1 MTGARGLDGI
11 PSAVLAR
18 RWGVPQCGVF
28 RTLPSTLDAIH
39 DLGGQGAPSGTVVL
53 AEEQTAGRG
62 RDGRTWRSPV
72 GGAWLGMLLRA
83 PVPPAGVLS
92 LRVGLVLADVVE
104 AVLGVRPTSL
114 SGPRAALKWPND
126 VLVDDRKVAGIL
138 CESRWQGDAL
148 QWLAV
153 GIGVN
158 VANDI
163 PAEFVNQAVAL
174 SEFRPSVRRVDVL
187 DLLVPPLMRLT
198 AHGARLTEFECAAFA
213 RRDWLRGR
221 QLRAP
226 LSGRAGGIRPDGAL
240 LVDTGAGTTM
250 VRDGHVELS

>member
-1 MTGARGLDGI
+1 MSGLDGI
-11 PSAVLAR
+11 PLSVLAR

-39 DLGGQGAPSGTVVL
+39 DLGAQEAPSGTLVL

-62 RDGRTWRSPV
+62 RDGRTWRSPP
-72 GGAWLGMLLRA
+72 GGVWLGMLLR
-83 PVPPAGVLS
+83 PPLPPAGVLS
-92 LRVGLVLADVVE
+92 LRIGLVLADVVE
-104 AVLGVRPTSL
+104 AVLGIRATSL

-126 VLVDDRKVAGIL
+126 VLLDERKVAGIL
-138 CESRWQGDAL
+138 CETRWQGDAL

-158 VANDI
+158 VANNI
-163 PAEFVNQAVAL
+163 PVEFVNQAVSL
-174 SEFRPSVRRVDVL
+174 SEFRPGVRRIDVL
-187 DLLVPPLMRLT
+187 DVLVPALLRLT
-198 AHGARLTEFECAAFA
+198 AHGAQLTQFEVAAFA

-221 QLRAP
+221 HLRAP
-226 LSGRAGGIRPDGAL
+226 LGGRAAGIRPDGAL